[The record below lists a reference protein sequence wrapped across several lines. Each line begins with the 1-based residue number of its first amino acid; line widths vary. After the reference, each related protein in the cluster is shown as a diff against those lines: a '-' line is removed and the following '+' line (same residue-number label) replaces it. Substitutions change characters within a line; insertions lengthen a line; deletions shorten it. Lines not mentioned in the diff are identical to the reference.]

1 MAQDKTIF
9 LIRHG
14 ESTYNEWVFQSYR
27 QQTWEGYRDPML
39 IDARLSQRGRQQV
52 QALNQNVLHHRV
64 HESIQVVIT
73 SPLARAI
80 ETALGG
86 FEGTGI
92 PIQVNSLCREMLDA
106 SCDVG
111 RQPAELAR
119 EFSHRGIDVSKLSE
133 YWWLNHPVSLTT
145 IIPQSQEQLA
155 TLKETMPEFHD
166 RVRRFLE
173 HVASMRETSIAVVCH
188 GNFISYLTQSQH
200 HPANC
205 EVRQMS
211 LSRLWATVQSS

>member
-52 QALNQNVLHHRV
+52 
-64 HESIQVVIT
+64 IT
-73 SPLARAI
+73 SPLTRAI

-133 YWWLNHPVSLTT
+133 YWWLNTPTDET
-145 IIPQSQEQLA
+145 KIIPQTPKELKA
-155 TLKETMPEFHD
+155 LKETMNDMEA
-166 RVRRFLE
+166 RVRRFLAE
-173 HVASMRETSIAVVCH
+173 IEALPESTLAVVCH
-188 GNFISYLTQSQH
+188 GDFISWLTSTY
-200 HPANC
+200 PANC
-205 EVRQMS
+205 AIVKTTLRQ
-211 LSRLWATVQSS
+211 LWAQRQ